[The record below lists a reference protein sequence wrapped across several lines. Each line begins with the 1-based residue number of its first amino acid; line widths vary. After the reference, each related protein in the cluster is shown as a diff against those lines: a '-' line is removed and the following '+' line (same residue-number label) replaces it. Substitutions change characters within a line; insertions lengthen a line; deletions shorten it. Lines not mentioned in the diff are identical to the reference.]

1 MSLFGKNLKLYSTPQ
16 NVSTSDAWN
25 NKTYIKDVSIAFP
38 MTTKTKTEIQN
49 SLRNKKLFDGGV
61 LVSATAS
68 LLDDI
73 ASDWM
78 LQPKLCYEQTY
89 YIGDVS
95 FVDMVSQY
103 PFRVSLEEGFNYILW
118 DGTSRDFM
126 YIKLL
131 DGGYSAPLYCYL
143 VNSQTMDNITLGG
156 NTAGF
161 TFTRVASQSTQRHPQ
176 TDYSTS
182 TEYVNVVFYDKTL
195 NRLYCGSA
203 TGGNNGTV
211 TFGNFTNFDIT
222 STDFYGDFEEDFK
235 PLVDDTDP
243 YKPAGSSWT
252 GGGTGDFDNTSDT
265 IGLPSLPSLSGL
277 NTGFFTAFIPSA
289 SQMQSVSHYL
299 WNNAIDDI
307 LDVSTSFGEKLDAL
321 KKIVANPYDAIM
333 GCSVIPVTP
342 PTAGSKE
349 MKMYGL
355 IETGISMPYASTRWV
370 TVDCGT
376 LNIHEFWGGYL
387 DYSPYTKTTS
397 LYLPYIGTVSID
409 IDLIMAKALQV
420 VYRVDILSGICVAFI
435 LVDGSV
441 KFHYQG
447 QCATQIPITNADY
460 SSVISA
466 GIGLIGSASQVVG
479 SAVAGASTGGPVG
492 AVVGAVGS
500 AVSQAPSVA
509 SNVMGAKPDIRSGG
523 SVGSS
528 AGILS
533 VQKPYLIIE
542 RPRQSLPEYQN
553 TMTGY
558 PSNITASVG
567 DLTGYT
573 EFETINLDNL
583 FLTDG
588 EKEELTNILK
598 GGVYL

>member
-1 MSLFGKNLKLYSTPQ
+1 MALTIKKVTRKRLVTDLQSVDVLEIKFNEPTPTTTNEYFDLYTDQVFVQGCSTFS
-16 NVSTSDAWN
+16 VVE
-25 NKTYIKDVSIAFP
+25 NKTFVCP
-38 MTTKTKTEIQN
+38 MTNNGRTYFTGSSRSANIYRRDYTLDFYSNGLIQ
-49 SLRNKKLFDGGV
+49 S
-61 LVSATAS
+61 
-68 LLDDI
+68 
-73 ASDWM
+73 
-78 LQPKLCYEQTY
+78 
-89 YIGDVS
+89 
-95 FVDMVSQY
+95 
-103 PFRVSLEEGFNYILW
+103 
-118 DGTSRDFM
+118 
-126 YIKLL
+126 
-131 DGGYSAPLYCYL
+131 
-143 VNSQTMDNITLGG
+143 
-156 NTAGF
+156 
-161 TFTRVASQSTQRHPQ
+161 STQ
-176 TDYSTS
+176 
-182 TEYVNVVFYDKTL
+182 
-195 NRLYCGSA
+195 
-203 TGGNNGTV
+203 
-211 TFGNFTNFDIT
+211 
-222 STDFYGDFEEDFK
+222 FYGVMYPIFYTFSDGNHLFNIRS
-235 PLVDDTDP
+235 VDNNTLRDVLTHVPATNSKFGYIVTNGESKLTTGIVYKKDENAIIESNYLYTLAKDISTDP
-243 YKPAGSSWT
+243 YDAGGTST
-252 GGGTGDFDNTSDT
+252 GHGVGGGGGTGDFDNTSDT
-265 IGLPSLPSLSGL
+265 ITLPPIPTLSGL

-289 SQMQSVSHYL
+289 SQMQSISNYL
-299 WNNAIDDI
+299 WNNFLEDIIDPE
-307 LDVSTSFGEKLDAL
+307 STISEKVDAL
-321 KKIVANPYDAIM
+321 KKIIANPYDAIM

-349 MKMYGL
+349 LKMYGL
-355 IETGISMPYASTRWV
+355 IKTGISIPYASTRWV

-533 VQKPYLIIE
+533 VQRPYLIIE

-553 TMTGY
+553 TFTGY
-558 PSNITASVG
+558 PSNVTASVG
-567 DLTGYT
+567 ELAGYT
-573 EFETINLDNL
+573 EFESINLDNL
-583 FLTDG
+583 FLTDA

>member
-1 MSLFGKNLKLYSTPQ
+1 MKQFTYDESLLTWLPNSFNADTMEQPIYAGDMEEFPIIEYKQDNSAHTYTLISGYDPTKIFIVPTDFSNGWRSIIAYSQETFSLKFKSGSIERTDTANRITSGTSGDPVYYVRVLMDRPASELEQPSFTKVNMNTNTNNSWLTRDTYCIATILFKGKK
-16 NVSTSDAWN
+16 
-25 NKTYIKDVSIAFP
+25 KDVDNDP
-38 MTTKTKTEIQN
+38 
-49 SLRNKKLFDGGV
+49 
-61 LVSATAS
+61 
-68 LLDDI
+68 
-73 ASDWM
+73 
-78 LQPKLCYEQTY
+78 
-89 YIGDVS
+89 
-95 FVDMVSQY
+95 
-103 PFRVSLEEGFNYILW
+103 
-118 DGTSRDFM
+118 
-126 YIKLL
+126 
-131 DGGYSAPLYCYL
+131 YSH
-143 VNSQTMDNITLGG
+143 GG
-156 NTAGF
+156 N
-161 TFTRVASQSTQRHPQ
+161 S
-176 TDYSTS
+176 
-182 TEYVNVVFYDKTL
+182 
-195 NRLYCGSA
+195 
-203 TGGNNGTV
+203 GG
-211 TFGNFTNFDIT
+211 
-222 STDFYGDFEEDFK
+222 
-235 PLVDDTDP
+235 
-243 YKPAGSSWT
+243 

-265 IGLPSLPSLSGL
+265 ITLPSLPSLSGL

-307 LDVSTSFGEKLDAL
+307 LDVSTTFGEKLDAL
-321 KKIVANPYDAIM
+321 KKIVANPFDAIM

-342 PTAGSKE
+342 PTGGSKE
-349 MKMYGL
+349 LKMYGL
-355 IETGISMPYASTRWV
+355 IETGITIPYASTRWV

-409 IDLIMAKALQV
+409 IDLIMAKSLQV

-492 AVVGAVGS
+492 AVVGAVGG

-533 VQKPYLIIE
+533 VQRPYLIIE
-542 RPRQSLPEYQN
+542 RPRQSAPEYQN

-567 DLTGYT
+567 ELTGYT

-583 FLTDG
+583 FLTDA
-588 EKEELTNILK
+588 EKEELTSILK

>member
-1 MSLFGKNLKLYSTPQ
+1 MQICIFNE
-16 NVSTSDAWN
+16 
-25 NKTYIKDVSIAFP
+25 SI
-38 MTTKTKTEIQN
+38 TKTCGFSFLPYDDSNRVDLSRSNTTSNLNSSDTNIIKTVF
-49 SLRNKKLFDGGV
+49 K
-61 LVSATAS
+61 
-68 LLDDI
+68 
-73 ASDWM
+73 
-78 LQPKLCYEQTY
+78 
-89 YIGDVS
+89 IGDI
-95 FVDMVSQY
+95 
-103 PFRVSLEEGFNYILW
+103 P
-118 DGTSRDFM
+118 
-126 YIKLL
+126 
-131 DGGYSAPLYCYL
+131 
-143 VNSQTMDNITLGG
+143 
-156 NTAGF
+156 
-161 TFTRVASQSTQRHPQ
+161 
-176 TDYSTS
+176 
-182 TEYVNVVFYDKTL
+182 
-195 NRLYCGSA
+195 
-203 TGGNNGTV
+203 
-211 TFGNFTNFDIT
+211 
-222 STDFYGDFEEDFK
+222 
-235 PLVDDTDP
+235 TDP
-243 YKPAGSSWT
+243 YSAGGNST
-252 GGGTGDFDNTSDT
+252 GNGVGGGGGTGDFDDTSDT
-265 IGLPSLPSLSGL
+265 ISIPSLPSLSGL

-289 SQMQSVSHYL
+289 SQMQSVSNYL
-299 WNNAIDDI
+299 WNNFLDDLVDPQQTI
-307 LDVSTSFGEKLDAL
+307 GQKVDAL

-342 PTAGSKE
+342 PTGGSKE
-349 MKMYGL
+349 LKMYGL
-355 IETGISMPYASTRWV
+355 IETGITIPYASTRWV

-479 SAVAGASTGGPVG
+479 SAVTGGASGGPIG
-492 AVVGAVGS
+492 AVLGAVGG
-500 AVSQAPSVA
+500 AVAQAPSVA
-509 SNVMGAKPDIRSGG
+509 SNVMGMKPDIRSGG

-533 VQKPYLIIE
+533 VQRPYLIIE
-542 RPRQSLPEYQN
+542 RPKQSLPERQN
-553 TMTGY
+553 TFTGY
-558 PSNITASVG
+558 PSNITSNVG
-567 DLTGYT
+567 SLKGYT

-583 FLTDG
+583 FLTDA

>member
-1 MSLFGKNLKLYSTPQ
+1 MKTGIYRFFVRCKAGSNGEWLPTNEILSYVKVSEHKILRSGQYNMISNDTPDPTSISTVMNVFPLDKIPVTFKNFILCGISSGVWNYYDNCRTGIINLVGDNLNQNISLPNGYTSPTPIINSSNRVYVEVSLDKDFSEIFTSYNYYNAGGEGNILFQLKNADTSPSSQLSLLMTYFEYDETAGKLYPVKMNYQYTHRGALSPYNFVFATT
-16 NVSTSDAWN
+16 TSVGAPDDW
-25 NKTYIKDVSIAFP
+25 V
-38 MTTKTKTEIQN
+38 E
-49 SLRNKKLFDGGV
+49 
-61 LVSATAS
+61 
-68 LLDDI
+68 LLEN
-73 ASDWM
+73 AK
-78 LQPKLCYEQTY
+78 PYEPT
-89 YIGDVS
+89 
-95 FVDMVSQY
+95 
-103 PFRVSLEEGFNYILW
+103 
-118 DGTSRDFM
+118 
-126 YIKLL
+126 
-131 DGGYSAPLYCYL
+131 
-143 VNSQTMDNITLGG
+143 
-156 NTAGF
+156 
-161 TFTRVASQSTQRHPQ
+161 
-176 TDYSTS
+176 
-182 TEYVNVVFYDKTL
+182 
-195 NRLYCGSA
+195 
-203 TGGNNGTV
+203 
-211 TFGNFTNFDIT
+211 
-222 STDFYGDFEEDFK
+222 
-235 PLVDDTDP
+235 TDP
-243 YKPAGSSWT
+243 YVNGGGASGG
-252 GGGTGDFDNTSDT
+252 GGGTGDFDNTSDV

-289 SQMQSVSHYL
+289 SQMQSVSNYL
-299 WNNAIDDI
+299 WNNFLEDIIDPNQSI
-307 LDVSTSFGEKLDAL
+307 GEKVDAL

-397 LYLPYIGTVSID
+397 LYLPYVGTVSID

-460 SSVISA
+460 SSVIST

-542 RPRQSLPEYQN
+542 RPRQSAPEFQN
-553 TMTGY
+553 TLTGY
-558 PSNITASVG
+558 PANITANVG
-567 DLTGYT
+567 DLVGYT

-583 FLTDG
+583 FLTDA
-588 EKEELTNILK
+588 EKEELTSILK

>member
-1 MSLFGKNLKLYSTPQ
+1 MAEIVLPIEKVEYRTLPTNLGRFLFTNFVLSINYSELQSGFMVVPRANMRGSLLQSSTTLGDESGTTAVNSIGDTITIHSVLPTGTLTRTITHT
-16 NVSTSDAWN
+16 NDNAW
-25 NKTYIKDVSIAFP
+25 
-38 MTTKTKTEIQN
+38 
-49 SLRNKKLFDGGV
+49 
-61 LVSATAS
+61 S
-68 LLDDI
+68 LLDGNNSI
-73 ASDWM
+73 AGLTSTRGSGMFIFSISTKDDYTCFIMDSFRAIWYPNTLTYSLCSTGKYGYFEYLPSASSQDYYRTTSDFT
-78 LQPKLCYEQTY
+78 QRNHNIINYSKIYSSDPY
-89 YIGDVS
+89 D
-95 FVDMVSQY
+95 
-103 PFRVSLEEGFNYILW
+103 EG
-118 DGTSRDFM
+118 GTSTAH
-126 YIKLL
+126 
-131 DGGYSAPLYCYL
+131 GG
-143 VNSQTMDNITLGG
+143 VGG
-156 NTAGF
+156 
-161 TFTRVASQSTQRHPQ
+161 
-176 TDYSTS
+176 
-182 TEYVNVVFYDKTL
+182 
-195 NRLYCGSA
+195 
-203 TGGNNGTV
+203 
-211 TFGNFTNFDIT
+211 
-222 STDFYGDFEEDFK
+222 
-235 PLVDDTDP
+235 
-243 YKPAGSSWT
+243 
-252 GGGTGDFDNTSDT
+252 GGGTGDFDNSSDT

-289 SQMQSVSHYL
+289 SQMQSVSNYL
-299 WNNAIDDI
+299 WNNFLDDLVDPQQTI
-307 LDVSTSFGEKLDAL
+307 GEKVDAL

-349 MKMYGL
+349 LKMYGI

-409 IDLIMAKALQV
+409 IDLIMSKALQV

-479 SAVAGASTGGPVG
+479 SAVTGGASGGPIG
-492 AVVGAVGS
+492 AVLGAVGS

-542 RPRQSLPEYQN
+542 RPRQSLPEFQN

-567 DLTGYT
+567 DLAGYT

-583 FLTDG
+583 FLTDA
-588 EKEELTNILK
+588 EKEELSNILK